1 LETWRR
7 IIRKWWRLPWKQQHD
22 GELERAKK
30 TGKIIRI
37 LLQHLCKNVNDLPE
51 VRVRNKFVELVE
63 EGAWTARYRPWE
75 KLKGNLADAGPP
87 LNVTLTEECEPAD
100 DVAKFTAR
108 SIDDDDDD
116 DKFLEEEEK
125 KNPD

>member
-1 LETWRR
+1 MLLKLSSMTSF
-7 IIRKWWRLPWKQQHD
+7 RKF
-22 GELERAKK
+22 GSE
-30 TGKIIRI
+30 
-37 LLQHLCKNVNDLPE
+37 
-51 VRVRNKFVELVE
+51 NKFVELVE

-100 DVAKFTAR
+100 DIAKFTAR
-108 SIDDDDDD
+108 SIDDDDDDD